1 MKQSFVFAFFVLFL
15 MGFSTSVSAQCT
27 DGRVPCS
34 HKCDDSQRPSCT
46 DSRGSGGKAY
56 CTTAAFCRDK
66 NTVATLSCEKG
77 WSFSKNKCSQNDR
90 SRGCQDKRANG
101 GNGYCIRYR

>member
-1 MKQSFVFAFFVLFL
+1 MKRSILKFFAISFVLGLSSNVL
-15 MGFSTSVSAQCT
+15 AQCT

-34 HKCDDSQRPSCT
+34 HKCENSQRPSCT

-56 CTTAAFCRDK
+56 CTTAAFCRDAAR
-66 NTVATLSCEKG
+66 TVTCDSG
-77 WSFSKNKCSQNDR
+77 WSFSASKCSDSDR

-101 GNGYCIRYR
+101 GNGYCVRYK